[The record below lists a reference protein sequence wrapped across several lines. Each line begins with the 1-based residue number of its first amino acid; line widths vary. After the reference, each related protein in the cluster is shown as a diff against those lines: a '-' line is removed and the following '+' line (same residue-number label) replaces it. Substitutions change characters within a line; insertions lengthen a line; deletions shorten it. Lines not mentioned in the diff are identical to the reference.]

1 MSLPPHRVVVTGLG
15 CITPIGASVDEFRDS
30 LFAGASGFG
39 PIVDIADMFDPPQL
53 RFSVMAQ
60 VRNFDPAPHIDPSI
74 ISYTERSSQF
84 AIIAARQAIKQS
96 GITEHH
102 ALERTAI
109 IMGCSAGGRTADEH
123 AVKGLYDR
131 NARSHP
137 LAVIRTMANGGASH
151 ISIEH
156 HITGPVFNI
165 STACASGTHA
175 LGLAYQMVRSGMVTA
190 ALAGG
195 HEAALTYG
203 FLRAWDS
210 MRVVSLKGC
219 RPFAINRDGMSL
231 GEGAAIFALETL
243 DSALARNAPI
253 FAEIAGF
260 GMTADANH
268 ITQPASTGAA
278 SAMRAALADAATIPG
293 APSLE
298 ALIDEVGYINAHGT
312 GTMANDATESAAI
325 HSVFGPRAATIPVS
339 STKSLH
345 GHAIGATGA
354 IEALATVLALQ
365 HGRLPATAG
374 VAAADVDRTLNLDVI
389 TDAPRETTSTL
400 ALTNSL
406 AFGGLNAVLAI
417 RPAPTRKH

>member
-15 CITPIGASVDEFRDS
+15 CVTPIGSTVDDFRDS
-30 LFAGASGFG
+30 LFSGTTG
-39 PIVDIADMFDPPQL
+39 ILPLVDVPDMFDPPQL

-60 VRNFDPAPHIDPSI
+60 VRNFDPVPHIDPAIFSL
-74 ISYTERSSQF
+74 TERTSQF
-84 AIIAARQAIKQS
+84 AIIAARQAIQQS
-96 GITEHH
+96 AITEHH
-102 ALERTAI
+102 EPQRTAI
-109 IMGCSAGGRTADEH
+109 ILGCSAGGRTTDEH

-137 LAVIRTMANGGASH
+137 LAVVRTMANAGASH

-156 HITGPVFNI
+156 HITGPVLNI

-175 LGLAYQMVRSGMVTA
+175 LGLAYQMVRGGIVSA

-210 MRVVSLKGC
+210 MRVVSLQGC
-219 RPFAINRDGMSL
+219 RPFAVNRDGMTL

-243 DSALARNAPI
+243 DSAVARNAPI
-253 FAEIAGF
+253 FGEIVGF

-268 ITQPASTGAA
+268 ITQPSSTGAA
-278 SAMRAALADAATIPG
+278 AAMRAALIDASSLPG
-293 APSLE
+293 APSFESLL
-298 ALIDEVGYINAHGT
+298 AEVGYINAHGT
-312 GTMANDATESAAI
+312 GTMANDSTEAAAI
-325 HSVFGPRAATIPVS
+325 HALFGPGASTIPVS

-345 GHAIGATGA
+345 GHSIGATGA
-354 IEALATVLALQ
+354 VEALATVLALQ
-365 HGRLPATAG
+365 NGRLPATAS
-374 VAAADVDRTLNLDVI
+374 VAAADVDPTLNLDII
-389 TDAPRETTSTL
+389 TESPREAVPTL
-400 ALTNSL
+400 ALSNSF

-417 RPAPTRKH
+417 RPAPQKQ